1 MNTLKFKN
9 GDKMPALGLG
19 TWKSEPG
26 KVYEAVKTA
35 IKIGYR
41 HIDCAPIY
49 GNEAEIGQAISETI
63 AEGIVTREELWITS
77 KLWNDSHAREDVIPA
92 LKKTLKDLQIE
103 YLDLFL
109 IHWPVAIRKGV
120 FLASSGNDLVSLEEL
135 PLTETWEAMESAV
148 SMGLTRHIGVSN
160 FGVKNLSL
168 LLDNSS
174 IKPEMNQVELHPY
187 LQQDNLYQFCKE
199 NEILLTAYSPLGSSD
214 RPILMK
220 ARNEPSLLKND
231 TIVSIANSKSIT
243 PAQVLLS
250 WVLMRNISVIPK
262 SVNPERMAQNLAAD
276 NITLTADEME
286 HISKLEKGYR
296 YITGQFWVKIDG
308 PYTLESVWQ

>member
-35 IKIGYR
+35 IELGYR

-49 GNEAEIGQAISETI
+49 GNEAEIGQAISEAI
-63 AEGIVTREELWITS
+63 AEGLVNRNELWITS

-148 SMGLTRHIGVSN
+148 SMGLARHIGVSN

-168 LLDNSS
+168 LLDKSS

-220 ARNEPSLLKND
+220 ARNEPSLLQNE
-231 TIVSIANSKSIT
+231 TIVSIAETKGIT

-250 WVLMRNISVIPK
+250 WVLMRDISVIPK
-262 SVNPERMAQNLAAD
+262 SVNPERMAQNLSAD
-276 NITLTADEME
+276 NITLTADEMAQ
-286 HISKLEKGYR
+286 ISELEKGYR
-296 YITGQFWVKIDG
+296 YITGQFWVKKDG

>member
-1 MNTLKFKN
+1 MNTLEFKN

-49 GNEAEIGQAISETI
+49 GNEAEIGQAISEAI
-63 AEGIVTREELWITS
+63 AEGLVKRNELWITS

-120 FLASSGNDLVSLEEL
+120 FLASSGNDLVSLKEL
-135 PLTETWEAMESAV
+135 PLTETWEAMESSV
-148 SMGLTRHIGVSN
+148 SMDLARHIGVSN
-160 FGVKNLSL
+160 FGLKNLSL
-168 LLDNSS
+168 LLDRSN

-199 NEILLTAYSPLGSSD
+199 NDILLTAYSPLGSSD

-276 NITLTADEME
+276 NITLNADEMAL
-286 HISKLEKGYR
+286 ISKLEKGYR
-296 YITGQFWVKIDG
+296 YITGQFWVKKDG